1 MCKRPDDDPLVRM
14 LTDRYRLNILRLPRR
29 GVNVGEVLIKDGADL
44 RCAGAVSR
52 LFTPPLDLPPVRT
65 VALPDL
71 DGVTS
76 ARRSARTSAAPLTGL
91 LALLG
96 VGGASASASL
106 SAARDIT
113 VAYRLTSTRYR
124 STDLLAL
131 ADELAARV
139 PLPDHP
145 LLRRERE
152 FFIAHAIAEATGIT
166 AIFTSSNDR
175 AGKLA
180 TELAAM
186 IKANGS
192 VEVTGDHQGRLVVA
206 GTEPVT
212 FGLAVVRLVMRG
224 DELRISPA
232 PRPRAVRGNTPAPD
246 VVPAV
251 LFGGMNGDIL
261 VDVGLSEHGQ

>member
-1 MCKRPDDDPLVRM
+1 MCKRSDDDPLVRM

-29 GVNVGEVLIKDGADL
+29 GVNVGEVLIRDGADL
-44 RCAGAVSR
+44 RCAGTVSR
-52 LFTPPLDLPPVRT
+52 LFAPPLDLPPVRT
-65 VALPDL
+65 VALPDV

-91 LALLG
+91 LTALG

-106 SAARDIT
+106 SASRDIT
-113 VAYRLTSTRYR
+113 VAYRLTGTRYQ
-124 STDLLAL
+124 STDLLTL

-139 PLPDHP
+139 PLPDHA

-152 FFIAHAIAEATGIT
+152 FFIAHAVAEAIGIT
-166 AIFTSSNDR
+166 AMFTSTNDR

-180 TELAAM
+180 TELAAV
-186 IKANGS
+186 IKAEGS

-212 FGLAVVRLVMRG
+212 FGLAVVRLVTRG

-232 PRPRAVRGNTPAPD
+232 PRPRAVRGNTPAPAI
-246 VVPAV
+246 VPAV
-251 LFGGMNGDIL
+251 LFGGTDGDVFVQL
-261 VDVGLSEHGQ
+261 GSSVSGQ